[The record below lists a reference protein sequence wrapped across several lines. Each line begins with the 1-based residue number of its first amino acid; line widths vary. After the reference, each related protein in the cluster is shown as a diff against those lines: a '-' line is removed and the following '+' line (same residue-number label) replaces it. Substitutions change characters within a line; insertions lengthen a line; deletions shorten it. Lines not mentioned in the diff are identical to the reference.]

1 MLLNEILPLRT
12 DSDTAF
18 EAMSEID
25 SPIVFSMF
33 QAFQRCLMFIS
44 DMNVDLDSMNGYMR
58 HFYTV

>member
-1 MLLNEILPLRT
+1 MSLSEILPLRT
-12 DSDTAF
+12 DSDAPF
-18 EAMSEID
+18 EAMSEIS

-33 QAFQRCLMFIS
+33 KAFQRCLLFVS